1 VMATANSFYTAAL
14 GRGWG
19 GGGVRSALPHGGRE
33 GGLFGDRDPSAV
45 AMGGMAMTWRWQ
57 VQQRMCE

>member
-1 VMATANSFYTAAL
+1 VMATANSFYTAAS

-45 AMGGMAMTWRWQ
+45 AMGGMAMT
-57 VQQRMCE
+57 